1 MSDFVDTFRSTLTL
15 TATGRGGG
23 GPEEERDD
31 GDEGGG
37 GQDDLHRLVPAALLG
52 LHQPI
57 ILKHEHRIYNSAS
70 WYPAIYI
77 HNSTDL
83 HGGVGGEV

>member
-1 MSDFVDTFRSTLTL
+1 MSDFVDTIRSTLTL

-37 GQDDLHRLVPAALLG
+37 GEDDLHRLVPPPAGLG
-52 LHQPI
+52 LHQP
-57 ILKHEHRIYNSAS
+57 LVLPVE
-70 WYPAIYI
+70 
-77 HNSTDL
+77 
-83 HGGVGGEV
+83 